1 MLRLVKLFSGN
12 LQNQNLIFGTV
23 ARKCTQIKNSFHQ
36 LLFTNYRSFQK
47 HAIPLLK
54 LSHEQMVLTGRLC
67 IIDLIDN
74 DDDLNKYISKFTSK
88 TKYPDMAELIAE
100 THVTLR
106 FNDFVLLVFSFFN
119 IIVSLPKIERIESF
133 DTLSIFYGS

>member
-1 MLRLVKLFSGN
+1 M
-12 LQNQNLIFGTV
+12 
-23 ARKCTQIKNSFHQ
+23 
-36 LLFTNYRSFQK
+36 
-47 HAIPLLK
+47 LK

-88 TKYPDMAELIAE
+88 TKYPDIAELIAE